1 MERLVM
7 MLSMRVF
14 MDKLDVADVV
24 NMIIMLPSPFIAIWS
39 MIVCYKT
46 VDQLES
52 VFESSRLVMENK
64 AWMNKF
70 GFAGKVWRC
79 GAILAICMYPGPYVR
94 DGSVVEEEVLA
105 IPKALKRKLYPPFV
119 ICTVWSVALI
129 GWSAFGW

>member
-1 MERLVM
+1 M
-7 MLSMRVF
+7 MSSMRVF
-14 MDKLDVADVV
+14 KDKPDVADVV

-79 GAILAICMYPGPYVR
+79 GAILAICMYPKPYVR